1 MNALTDLDR
10 WLRRIV
16 EVPVAAVL
24 HPDLH
29 LVARRLAYS
38 MLNAIA
44 RKATAD
50 SAGNRC
56 QHATASS
63 ADLIS
68 QQATGNCPANG
79 PDTRCRLGF
88 LDRIDGDDFAGVRV
102 NGDWSRSRLCRRLI
116 CVAVRIPWGLLN

>member
-38 MLNAIA
+38 MLNAIP
-44 RKATAD
+44 REATAD
-50 SAGNRC
+50 GAGNRC
-56 QHATASS
+56 QNATASP
-63 ADLIS
+63 AYLIS
-68 QQATGNCPANG
+68 QQPTGDCSAYG
-79 PDTRCRLGF
+79 PDTCCLLGL

-102 NGDWSRSRLCRRLI
+102 NGDRSWRRLCRRLI
-116 CVAVRIPWGLLN
+116 CIVVRIPWGLLN